1 MYIPKHFR
9 VEQEE
14 ELLSF
19 MQAYS
24 FATIVTTRDNLPV
37 ASHLPFSVF
46 RREGKIILGAH
57 FAKANPQWEHID
69 KGKVLVIFSEPH
81 AYISPKHYDRQE
93 SVPTW
98 NYIAVHAYG
107 TAVRITD
114 TASVMEMLE
123 GMIDQYEPDYKQQ
136 WNGLSADYKL
146 KMING
151 IVAFEILVEELQAA
165 EKLSQNKSLPEQ
177 KRISDS
183 LSASSLET
191 ERKIAEYMRR
201 NLD

>member
-1 MYIPKHFR
+1 MYIPKYFQAR
-9 VEQEE
+9 NEAEVFAF
-14 ELLSF
+14 L
-19 MQAYS
+19 QAYS
-24 FATIVTTRDNLPV
+24 FATIVTVKDKVPV
-37 ASHLPFSVF
+37 ATHLPFTVSQQD
-46 RREGKIILGAH
+46 GKIVLGAH
-57 FAKANPQWEHID
+57 FARANPQWEELG
-69 KGKVLVIFSEPH
+69 KEKVLVIFSEPH
-81 AYISPKHYDRQE
+81 AYISPKHYDREE

-114 TASVMEMLE
+114 TASVMAMLE
-123 GMIDQYEPDYKQQ
+123 CMIDQYEPDYKQQ

-177 KRISDS
+177 RRIADS

-191 ERKIAEYMRR
+191 ERKIAEYMSR